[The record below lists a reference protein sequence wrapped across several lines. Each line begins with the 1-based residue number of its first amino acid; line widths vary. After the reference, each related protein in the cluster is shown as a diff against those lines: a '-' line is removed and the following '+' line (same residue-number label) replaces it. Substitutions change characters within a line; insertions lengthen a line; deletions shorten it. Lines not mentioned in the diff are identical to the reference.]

1 MLQKT
6 FVKSKNAY
14 KVKFTVK
21 SESAKTVEL
30 LGLNDDWET
39 AIPLAKKKDG
49 SFAAEVS
56 LPKDSKHEFKYRVN
70 ETEWINEEDAD
81 VQVPNQFGSTNSV
94 LKLY

>member
-6 FVKSKNAY
+6 FVKSKGAY

-21 SESAKTVEL
+21 ADGAKTVEL
-30 LGLNDDWET
+30 LGLNGDWET
-39 AIPLAKKKDG
+39 PVPLAKKKDG
-49 SFAAEVS
+49 SFSAEIA

-70 ETEWINEEDAD
+70 ETDWMNEEDAD
-81 VQVPNQFGSTNSV
+81 VQVPNEFGSTNSV

>member
-6 FVKSKNAY
+6 FVKSKGAY

-21 SESAKTVEL
+21 AEGAKTVEL

-39 AIPLAKKKDG
+39 PVPLAKKKDG
-49 SFAAEVS
+49 SFSTEIA

-70 ETEWINEEDAD
+70 ETDWMNEEDAD
-81 VQVPNQFGSTNSV
+81 VQVPNEFGSTNSV